1 MRLFTVTGPP
11 ASGKTTTSR
20 MIAESFHRCALID
33 GDVIYDMIVSGQEQP
48 WLSESQVNMAFKNI
62 TGITLNFLF
71 NGFDVVLDW
80 IVMPDQVES
89 MVKSINMKDLKVYYI
104 VLMASPNTLKFRDR
118 TRDGSLLKRIEVL
131 YREFAE
137 TAPEQ
142 HMIYCDNLDRST
154 VVKSVLE
161 NPDRFE
167 MAFR

>member
-20 MIAESFHRCALID
+20 MIAESFHRCALIE
-33 GDVIYDMIVSGQEQP
+33 GDVVYDMIVRGQEQP

-62 TGITLNFLF
+62 TGISLNFLS

-80 IVMPDQVES
+80 IVTPDQVES
-89 MVKSINMKDLKVYYI
+89 MVKSINLKDLKVYYI
-104 VLMASPNTLKFRDR
+104 VLMASPNILKIRDR
-118 TRDGSLLKRIEVL
+118 TRNSSLLERIEVL
-131 YREFAE
+131 YREFVE

-142 HMIYCDNLDRST
+142 HMIYCDNLDSST
-154 VVKSVLE
+154 VVNSILE

-167 MAFR
+167 MA